1 MRRFFV
7 IIAKSGS
14 GKDCLYHT
22 LRKLEE
28 FFFNTFVLYYTRP
41 MRVGE
46 VNGETY
52 RFVSDKEMGELK
64 KGGNVIATEYY
75 NTNYGG
81 CEIALVEDDQIEK
94 DGNYLC
100 VMSLKFFVAMQ
111 EYFKDREDVELIPIY
126 IDVSARERLSRS
138 MIREEKEENPNYKEI
153 IRRFIADEDDFREE
167 VLATIPACNKFVND
181 DFEQFVNEVV
191 EMIRNKIG
199 STEST
204 LTKNDLKKLL
214 LVVNNGGKQAA
225 LAKGEIIKAFR
236 KNDAYEEFLFD
247 VFSYC
252 EEGMLLE
259 QFPTTSEFSFDDM
272 LEHLFSDMQG
282 TLD

>member
-14 GKDCLYHT
+14 GKDSLYHY

-28 FFFNTFVLYYTRP
+28 FLFNIFVLYYTRP

-52 RFVSDKEMGELK
+52 RFVSNEEINELK
-64 KGGNVIATEYY
+64 KSGNVIATEYY

-94 DGNYLC
+94 EGNYLC
-100 VMSLKFFVAMQ
+100 VMSLKFFVAMK
-111 EYFKDREDVELIPIY
+111 EYFKDKEDVELIPIY

-138 MIREEKEENPNYKEI
+138 MIREEKEANPNYKEI
-153 IRRFIADEDDFREE
+153 IRRFIADEDDFKEE

-181 DFEQFVNEVV
+181 DFEQFVSEVV
-191 EMIRNKIG
+191 EMIRNKIN
-199 STEST
+199 TTNST

-214 LVVNNGGKQAA
+214 LVVNDGGKQAA
-225 LAKGEIIKAFR
+225 LAKSEILKEFR
-236 KNDAYEEFLFD
+236 KNDSYEEFLFD

-252 EEGMLLE
+252 DGGMLLE
-259 QFPTTSEFSFDDM
+259 EFPTTGKFSFDDM
-272 LEHLFSDMQG
+272 LEQLFSDMQG
-282 TLD
+282 ISD

>member
-1 MRRFFV
+1 MDKKNRIYYVVEQPIPLTYQIVKAINKIPSVKCSFRTRRPYL
-7 IIAKSGS
+7 I
-14 GKDCLYHT
+14 
-22 LRKLEE
+22 
-28 FFFNTFVLYYTRP
+28 
-41 MRVGE
+41 VGVAPNRE
-46 VNGETY
+46 NE
-52 RFVSDKEMGELK
+52 
-64 KGGNVIATEYY
+64 
-75 NTNYGG
+75 
-81 CEIALVEDDQIEK
+81 LVEVVKDMGGFDFSREIETLEK
-94 DGNYLC
+94 TFC